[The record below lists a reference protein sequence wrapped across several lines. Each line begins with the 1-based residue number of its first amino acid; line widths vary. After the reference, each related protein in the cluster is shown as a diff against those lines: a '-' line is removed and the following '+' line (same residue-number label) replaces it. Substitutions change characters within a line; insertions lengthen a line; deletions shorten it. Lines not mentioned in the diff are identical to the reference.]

1 VCSFAIVAPF
11 QVSVPGASSE
21 PGDGT
26 ETLVHANGET
36 ADLGRYTELA
46 GTGAERQFGAIK
58 SVPSDVHAPHLVS
71 SRRGELTSSAGM
83 PELLL
88 RRSGTGSVLGFGLD
102 NLVEKGHGGPTG
114 ERQGK
119 LTFQETEEL
128 SASTSLTRHERVSPV
143 HGS

>member
-1 VCSFAIVAPF
+1 
-11 QVSVPGASSE
+11 VSVPGASSE

-26 ETLVHANGET
+26 GTLVHANGET

-58 SVPSDVHAPHLVS
+58 SVASDVHAPHPVS

-83 PELLL
+83 PELLI

-102 NLVEKGHGGPTG
+102 NLVEKGHGGTPG
-114 ERQGK
+114 ERQ
-119 LTFQETEEL
+119 
-128 SASTSLTRHERVSPV
+128 A
-143 HGS
+143 

>member
-1 VCSFAIVAPF
+1 VCSFAIAAPF
-11 QVSVPGASSE
+11 QARAPAASSE
-21 PGDGT
+21 PG
-26 ETLVHANGET
+26 EVSE
-36 ADLGRYTELA
+36 
-46 GTGAERQFGAIK
+46 AIK
-58 SVPSDVHAPHLVS
+58 SVASDVHAPHPVS
-71 SRRGELTSSAGM
+71 SRQGELTSSAGM

-88 RRSGTGSVLGFGLD
+88 RGSDTGSVLGFSLD

>member
-1 VCSFAIVAPF
+1 VFSFAIAAPF

-26 ETLVHANGET
+26 ETPVHANGET
-36 ADLGRYTELA
+36 ADLGRYTGLA

-58 SVPSDVHAPHLVS
+58 SVPSDVHAPHPVS
-71 SRRGELTSSAGM
+71 SRRGELTSSAAM

-102 NLVEKGHGGPTG
+102 NLVEKGHGWADG
-114 ERQGK
+114 R
-119 LTFQETEEL
+119 
-128 SASTSLTRHERVSPV
+128 ASRRVDFSRN
-143 HGS
+143 